1 MISNYKFGNN
11 QIQQNIADEFSPSL
25 INYRIEH
32 HEQEEMT
39 PYNPAEVVA
48 MREEKKRYEEEMKK
62 QEQYDKNIQKYKQN
76 IKKYN
81 LKHQN
86 SQKLNSEQ
94 NEKEQTKLNK
104 IQRSKVYNET
114 LRKNMKIKNAKKG
127 KNNNNIKTN
136 INQDNNNENNKKDNH
151 ESNIVNS
158 EVHQY
163 TENHPP
169 SEMCDTFSF
178 KNTVPNNDNSD
189 DQNETTKDI
198 SDKILF
204 QITEHSKTSLNS
216 SEINNESLQDKI
228 NQNVLMVKN
237 FRKTGLL
244 PLTSGCVPIN
254 PNNYSNMFMETHSIQ
269 SEQSHYQPQ
278 KTPPVNH
285 INTNTPSGELQQR
298 RYKKALKKMMIEQ
311 LKNKSINIPS
321 ICSCGQLQRKIDSL
335 LNENK
340 SITPKDLMNVDCAN
354 NCIYYQK
361 PGEYH
366 KALSN
371 IIQSIRNLKF
381 DSYNK

>member
-25 INYRIEH
+25 INYKIEH
-32 HEQEEMT
+32 HEQEEMSQ
-39 PYNPAEVVA
+39 YNPAEVVA
-48 MREEKKRYEEEMKK
+48 MREERRRYEDEMKK
-62 QEQYDKNIQKYKQN
+62 QEQYDKNLQKYKEN

-81 LKHQN
+81 LKQQN
-86 SQKLNSEQ
+86 LHSEQ
-94 NEKEQTKLNK
+94 IETEQTKLNK
-104 IQRSKVYNET
+104 IQRSKEYNET
-114 LRKNMKIKNAKKG
+114 LRKNMKIKNSKKE
-127 KNNNNIKTN
+127 KNNNNSKVN
-136 INQDNNNENNKKDNH
+136 LNQAQNHNNKDNH

-228 NQNVLMVKN
+228 NQNVMMIKN

-244 PLTSGCVPIN
+244 PMTSGCVPTN
-254 PNNYSNMFMETHSIQ
+254 PSNYSNTFMETHSVQ
-269 SEQSHYQPQ
+269 SEQSQYQPQ
-278 KTPPVNH
+278 RTPPVNH

>member
-25 INYRIEH
+25 INYKIEH
-32 HEQEEMT
+32 HEQEEMNQ
-39 PYNPAEVVA
+39 YNPAEVVA
-48 MREEKKRYEEEMKK
+48 MREERRRYEEEMKK
-62 QEQYDKNIQKYKQN
+62 QEQHNKNLKKYKEN

-81 LKHQN
+81 LKQQN
-86 SQKLNSEQ
+86 LHSEQ
-94 NEKEQTKLNK
+94 IETDQTKLNK
-104 IQRSKVYNET
+104 IQRSKEYNET
-114 LRKNMKIKNAKKG
+114 LRKNMKIKNSKKE
-127 KNNNNIKTN
+127 KNNNTKANL
-136 INQDNNNENNKKDNH
+136 NQDNNHNNKDNH

-189 DQNETTKDI
+189 DQTETTKDI

-228 NQNVLMVKN
+228 NQNVMMIKN

-244 PLTSGCVPIN
+244 PMTSGCVPTN
-254 PNNYSNMFMETHSIQ
+254 PSNYSNMLMETHSVQ
-269 SEQSHYQPQ
+269 SEQSQYQPQ
-278 KTPPVNH
+278 RTPPVNH
-285 INTNTPSGELQQR
+285 INTNTPIGELQQR